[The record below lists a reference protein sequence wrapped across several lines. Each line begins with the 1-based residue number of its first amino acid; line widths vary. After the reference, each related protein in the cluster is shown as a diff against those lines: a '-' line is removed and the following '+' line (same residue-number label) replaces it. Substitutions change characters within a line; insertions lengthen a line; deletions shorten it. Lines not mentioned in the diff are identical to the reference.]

1 MTTAH
6 LPEILAGDRDDEA
19 VRRVRD
25 YYWSNVSPLPGG
37 SAHDESPSRP
47 VFSGARFD
55 TFASDQNPPNELT
68 PADLLAVGLLG
79 VHVPG
84 SAALQFLE
92 IRHREI
98 SGLLSEL
105 DPTDQLGYLSK
116 AAFERHLGDADSPGH
131 RLWRLLRGQDIG
143 VKLKVGPV
151 ITSKLLARKR
161 PHLVP
166 IYDRHIGEA
175 MGLGSS
181 EHHWVAMHELMS
193 SPELVERLTRI
204 RSAAGIESIP
214 LLRVFDVATWHAK
227 SQKDPADASKANEPE
242 NPHGKE
248 VVGEA
253 EDDAA
258 GL

>member
-19 VRRVRD
+19 VERLRA
-25 YYWSNVSPLPGG
+25 YYGRKVPPLPDG
-37 SAHDESPSRP
+37 SPDDMSPSRP

-55 TFASDQNPPNELT
+55 TFASDQNPSNELT

-84 SAALQFLE
+84 DAALQFLE
-92 IRHREI
+92 VRHREI
-98 SGLLSEL
+98 SSLLSEL

-116 AAFERHLGDADSPGH
+116 AAFERRLGDVDSPGH
-131 RLWRLLRGQDIG
+131 RLWRLIRGQDIG
-143 VKLKVGPV
+143 IYLGAGPV

-166 IYDRHIGEA
+166 IYDRHIEKA

-181 EHHWVAMHELMS
+181 EHHWIVMHELMS
-193 SPELVERLTRI
+193 SPELVERLFRI
-204 RSAAGIESIP
+204 RSEAGIESIP
-214 LLRVFDVATWHAK
+214 LLRVFDVATWHAE
-227 SQKDPADASKANEPE
+227 SQKHPPGSGKEPE
-242 NPHGKE
+242 TEAPYNDE
-248 VVGEA
+248 VVGE
-253 EDDAA
+253 ENAA

>member
-19 VRRVRD
+19 AERLRAYFRRK
-25 YYWSNVSPLPGG
+25 VSPLPDG
-37 SAHDESPSRP
+37 SPVDTSPSRP

-79 VHVPG
+79 VYVPG
-84 SAALQFLE
+84 DAALQFLE

-98 SGLLSEL
+98 SSLLSEL
-105 DPTDQLGYLSK
+105 DPTDQLGNLSK
-116 AAFERHLGDADSPGH
+116 EAFESRLGDVDSPGH
-131 RLWRLLRGQDIG
+131 RLWRLLRGHDIG
-143 VKLKVGPV
+143 VYLGAGPV

-166 IYDRHIGEA
+166 IYDRHIREA

-181 EHHWVAMHELMS
+181 KHHWVVMYELMS

-214 LLRVFDVATWHAK
+214 LLRVFDVATWHAE
-227 SQKDPADASKANEPE
+227 SQRNPPGSGKEPE
-242 NPHGKE
+242 TKAPYNEE
-248 VVGEA
+248 VVG